1 MYKYWKNL
9 CVEYTE
15 QTLHLIWRTKITS
28 IYYFVVFRYVYIFP
42 AIAVDNLISKAKKKK
57 KNRQKLHAGICRFS
71 HIKDK
76 TMKLHYSQL
85 QQSV

>member
-57 KNRQKLHAGICRFS
+57 TDKSSMLAYADFLTLKIKL
-71 HIKDK
+71 
-76 TMKLHYSQL
+76 
-85 QQSV
+85 